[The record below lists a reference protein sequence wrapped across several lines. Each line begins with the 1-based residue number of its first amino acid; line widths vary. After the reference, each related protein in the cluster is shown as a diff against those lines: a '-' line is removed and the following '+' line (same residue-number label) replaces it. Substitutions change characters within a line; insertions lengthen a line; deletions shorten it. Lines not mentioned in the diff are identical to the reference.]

1 MKIKI
6 MTLIAHCQKKKVSE
20 YIVAKDVSYT
30 LESCRKRE
38 MKVLR
43 TFILRTTKLSS
54 MLSMLES
61 KTVMLQKSVETL

>member
-43 TFILRTTKLSS
+43 TFILKTTKLSS

-61 KTVMLQKSVETL
+61 KTVMLQKSVDTL

>member
-30 LESCRKRE
+30 FESCRKRE

-43 TFILRTTKLSS
+43 TFILKTTKLSS
-54 MLSMLES
+54 TLSMLES

>member
-1 MKIKI
+1 
-6 MTLIAHCQKKKVSE
+6 MTE

-30 LESCRKRE
+30 LELCRKRE
-38 MKVLR
+38 IKVLR
-43 TFILRTTKLSS
+43 TFILKTTKLSS